1 MEKYLKGEIL
11 KLATYQTGKE
21 IRLGIVWECK
31 LIDFVE
37 GAQAILSKK
46 ELGKIGPLPRDQRS
60 FLDKG
65 NKAKA
70 LAKKVL
76 TWGKEIIAKTPSN
89 QLPKAIRNIE
99 QVKLLPP
106 ILNPPKIMCLA
117 RNYVSHVK
125 EVIGDGPLPVDL
137 LIFMKPSTALIGH
150 DQAIIVPPECRE
162 LDHEVEL
169 AVLIGRKGRHIP
181 EEKALEHVAG
191 YTILNDISDREY
203 VGKNDPNRRVN
214 WFFMKAQDT
223 FAPLGPYLVSK
234 DEIKDPHNLRL
245 RLWVNGELR
254 QDSQGEEMIFKIP
267 YIVSRIS
274 RFVTLEVGDIIS
286 TGTPTGTS
294 FSTQQYLKDG
304 DVLECEIEGIGR
316 LKNFVKV
323 EKAVYRRK

>member
-1 MEKYLKGEIL
+1 M
-11 KLATYQTGKE
+11 KLATYQIAEK
-21 IRLGIVWECK
+21 IRLGVVWQEK
-31 LIDFVE
+31 IIDFAE
-37 GAQAILSKK
+37 AAKIIGEK
-46 ELGKIGPLPRDQRS
+46 ELFAQKFTDLYDMRS
-60 FLDKG
+60 FLAQG
-65 NKAKA
+65 SKALA

-76 TWGKEIIAKTPSN
+76 SWGKKKIQENSSSR
-89 QLPKAIRNIE
+89 LPKCIRDIS
-99 QVKLLPP
+99 QIKLLPP

-117 RNYVSHVK
+117 RNYVSHVR

-137 LIFMKPSTALIGH
+137 LVFMKPSTALIGQG
-150 DQAIIVPPECRE
+150 QAIIVPPTCRE
-162 LDHEVEL
+162 LDHEIEL
-169 AVLIGRKGRHIP
+169 AVIIGMKGRYIP
-181 EEKALEHVAG
+181 EEKAMDHVAG
-191 YTILNDISDREY
+191 YTIMNDISDREY

-223 FAPLGPYLVSK
+223 FAPLGPYLVTK

-245 RLWVNGELR
+245 RLWINGELR

-274 RFVTLEVGDIIS
+274 RFVTLEPGDIIS

-294 FSTQQYLKDG
+294 FSTKQYLQDG

-323 EKAVYRRK
+323 EQAIYRRG

>member
-1 MEKYLKGEIL
+1 M
-11 KLATYQTGKE
+11 KLATYQINEE
-21 IRLGIVWECK
+21 IRLAVVWQEK
-31 LIDFVE
+31 IIDLAE
-37 GAQAILSKK
+37 AAKIIGEKKPSLEIKQGLSDM
-46 ELGKIGPLPRDQRS
+46 RN
-60 FLDKG
+60 FLTHG
-65 NKAKA
+65 NKSLS

-76 TWGKEIIAKTPSN
+76 IWAQKKIKENPSSR
-89 QLPKAIRNIE
+89 LPKCIKDISQA
-99 QVKLLPP
+99 KLLPP

-117 RNYVSHVK
+117 RNYVSHVR

-137 LIFMKPSTALIGH
+137 LVFMKPSTALIGQG
-150 DQAIIVPPECRE
+150 QAIIVPPTCRE
-162 LDHEVEL
+162 LDHEIEL
-169 AVLIGRKGRHIP
+169 AVIIGRKGRYIP
-181 EEKALEHVAG
+181 EEKAMDHVAG
-191 YTILNDISDREY
+191 YTIMNDISDREY

-223 FAPLGPYLVSK
+223 FAPLGPYLITK

-274 RFVTLEVGDIIS
+274 RFVTLEPGDIIS

-294 FSTQQYLKDG
+294 FSSQQYLQDG
-304 DVLECEIEGIGR
+304 DVIECEIEAIGR

-323 EKAVYRRK
+323 EQAIYYRE